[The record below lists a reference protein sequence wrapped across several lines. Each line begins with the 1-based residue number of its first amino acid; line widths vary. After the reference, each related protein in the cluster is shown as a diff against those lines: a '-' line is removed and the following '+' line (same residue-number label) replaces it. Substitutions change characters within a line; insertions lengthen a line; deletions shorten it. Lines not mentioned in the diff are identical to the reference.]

1 MPSISDSDPV
11 ERKVQLAGGS
21 TFTLSIP
28 KEWATQRDIS
38 PGTGLFIY
46 PFDDR
51 LVVAPAE
58 REDAGRTTVIEADG
72 LDEQALPWRM
82 RAAYASGADV
92 IEVRSKTGLSTAQRR
107 IASNTVTDLVG
118 MEIAEESDTEL
129 RIRSLLNAAEISLE
143 RTIDQLRNLALPMH
157 RDAIEAVRT
166 DDAAFAE
173 QVAARDDDVDRLF
186 ALVSRQ
192 FHRVLA
198 DVRTADH
205 LETGRMRA
213 FAQFR
218 IARQLER
225 VADHAERIAAVTD
238 RQPEGPTTAV
248 ADRLAELGVDARGV
262 LMTALD
268 GDAARAL
275 DRRAAVLDSAA
286 AFDRELHD
294 SRTDSTYLYGR
305 IVERIR
311 RTAEHGGNVAE
322 VVALL
327 DAAGRDAA

>member
-1 MPSISDSDPV
+1 MNSISDSDPV
-11 ERKVQLAGGS
+11 KRKVQLAGGS

-38 PGTGLFIY
+38 PGTGLLIY

-58 REDAGRTTVIEADG
+58 RNDGGRTTVIDADS
-72 LDEQALPWRM
+72 LDEELLAWRM
-82 RAAYASGADV
+82 RAAYVSGADA

-107 IASNTVTDLVG
+107 LASSIVTDLVG
-118 MEIAEESDTEL
+118 MEIAEESETEL
-129 RIRSLLNAAEISLE
+129 RIRSLLNAAEVSLE
-143 RTIDQLRNLALPMH
+143 RTIEQLRNLALPMH

-166 DDAAFAE
+166 DDAEFAA

-192 FHRVLA
+192 FHRVLT
-198 DVRTADH
+198 DVREMEH
-205 LETGRMRA
+205 LEPGHLRA

-238 RQPEGPTTAV
+238 RQPAGPPTEV
-248 ADRLAELGVDARGV
+248 ADRLAGFGADARRV
-262 LMTALD
+262 VTTALD

-275 DRRAAVLDSAA
+275 GQRADVLDAA
-286 AFDRELHD
+286 DTFDRELHD
-294 SRTDSTYLYGR
+294 SRTESTYLYGR
-305 IVERIR
+305 IVERVR

-327 DAAGRDAA
+327 DATDNR